1 MTISEAAILGMVQG
15 LTEFLPVSSSGHLV
29 IMQQFLGIQ
38 EPPLTFD
45 IMVHLGT
52 VVAVIAAFW
61 SDIVDIIRRPTQRLV
76 LMILIGAIPT
86 GLIGVLFKPIFESF
100 FSSLLVVGIGLL
112 ITGLLLWFAEYFA
125 FGYKSIREMTIVDAL
140 IIGTIQGVAITPGIS
155 RSGSTIAGGLLTG
168 LDRELAARY
177 SFLLSIPVI
186 LGATLL
192 EARDL
197 WQNQLSIDYAPL
209 IVGSAIAVVTGFFA
223 VKVVIK
229 IVKQG
234 RLSIFS
240 YYCWVVGLLLIAQ
253 QLFI

>member
-1 MTISEAAILGMVQG
+1 MTIAEAALLGMVQG

-29 IMQQFLGIQ
+29 IMQHFLGFQ

-52 VVAVIAAFW
+52 VLAVIAAFW
-61 SDIVDIIRRPTQRLV
+61 TDIVGIIRRPAQRIV

-86 GLIGVLFKPIFESF
+86 GIIGIVFRPMFEGF
-100 FSSLLVVGIGLL
+100 FASLLVVGIGLL
-112 ITGLLLWFAEYFA
+112 ITGFLLWFSERYA
-125 FGYKSIREMTIVDAL
+125 FGYKREREMTIADAL

-155 RSGSTIAGGLLTG
+155 RSGSTIAGGLLVG

-186 LGATLL
+186 LGASLL
-192 EARDL
+192 EAKDL
-197 WQNQLSIDYAPL
+197 LKNPAGVDCLPM
-209 IVGSAIAVVTGFFA
+209 IVGSAIAAITGFFA
-223 VKVVIK
+223 VKIVIK
-229 IVKQG
+229 VVKQG

-240 YYCWVVGLLLIAQ
+240 YYCWAVGALLIAGW
-253 QLFI
+253 LFF